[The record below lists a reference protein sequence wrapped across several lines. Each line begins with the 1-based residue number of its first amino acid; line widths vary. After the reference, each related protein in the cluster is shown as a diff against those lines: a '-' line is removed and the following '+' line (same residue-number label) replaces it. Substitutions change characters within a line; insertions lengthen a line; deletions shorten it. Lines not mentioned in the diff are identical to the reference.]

1 MPTQSHQQH
10 PTMQAVLLALLG
22 PALAAAHGA
31 PTDLAREIASWSA
44 APVVQSAGDPTFPG
58 IPGSLKSSV
67 VIMQNAL
74 SGSGPEDPINATA
87 VCSSYLSDASTGH
100 SRTQLRCLYTLAWS
114 DGNELT
120 VPVTSMDNGERSS
133 SITKPPDQP
142 IQCTYDD
149 DQTARKLLLAAGGGM
164 PLFSGTQFMNSQ
176 LVNAFVEFDDGNGQV
191 RYGRRRGRRPPPAS
205 PRPPPPQTAAF
216 FTSAI
221 DDALVAIAVWN
232 GVRNTD
238 GEPAWLV
245 SFSQRDYIV
254 DPAVTAADFQ
264 VPSSISCVPNAAS
277 SSKRAGVAAGVHSG
291 IAGQLDI
298 LRRVLRL
305 RSAE

>member
-1 MPTQSHQQH
+1 MPKQH

-176 LVNAFVEFDDGNGQV
+176 LVNAFVEFDDGNGQ
-191 RYGRRRGRRPPPAS
+191 
-205 PRPPPPQTAAF
+205 TAAF